1 MIFYKN
7 GSLKGNWTRKM
18 KVQRIKK
25 NAEMKLD
32 VIREFENDKSKAKI
46 GWDLGLRKMHH
57 RHHGE
62 NVQWVEK
69 RR

>member
-1 MIFYKN
+1 
-7 GSLKGNWTRKM
+7 M

-46 GWDLGLRKMHH
+46 G
-57 RHHGE
+57 
-62 NVQWVEK
+62 
-69 RR
+69 